1 VSFLFPFLKGRW
13 KKSADNKKIGKKMA
27 ATERYVYAKKNV
39 PFLQAGS
46 RRRGDAAPLLAG
58 CPPQKEKSETSRVSK
73 KKL

>member
-27 ATERYVYAKKNV
+27 ATERYVYAKKMSL
-39 PFLQAGS
+39 FCRRARGAAATRGAAAGRLPS
-46 RRRGDAAPLLAG
+46 PKGEIG
-58 CPPQKEKSETSRVSK
+58 NITGFK